1 MAVDVLNRTS
11 GPEPTVTSYEMLTG
25 VKPRVMNIMPFGC
38 RAFAVK
44 PREQYSKTDIDPRA
58 WVGVNL
64 GCSLST
70 PGAYRVYLPE
80 TGRVLLTSEVYFW
93 ENLFPRRPRRRTF

>member
-38 RAFAVK
+38 WAFAVK
-44 PREQYSKTDIDPRA
+44 PREH
-58 WVGVNL
+58 
-64 GCSLST
+64 ST
-70 PGAYRVYLPE
+70 
-80 TGRVLLTSEVYFW
+80 
-93 ENLFPRRPRRRTF
+93 RRPTLTLGHG